1 MFEVNLNK
9 ELAKAWDSNPPDG
22 DEWHTGL
29 VASYLTNELEAF
41 PDADVESLQTVTD
54 WHSLPRDE
62 KGWLRYYP
70 CFYTKYNDNR
80 NKIYFPISDFAE
92 FGKFDVYRDDSK
104 NTNTPGYSIKSKM
117 KNGVIA
123 LSTLSTFTNSLR
135 QGNST
140 DDSRNYGARGFQG
153 APPYLL
159 KITIDSD
166 GILTGIPLP
175 ADFRVVPGSSGFRIW
190 KISLGKDYFSDAS
203 FEKYMDECTIAMG
216 PDTPPVCGN
225 EDQIG
230 PFESDDRAW
239 DVVFVCHSNQEISS
253 LALFA
258 PGGTFKNDAEWSIDA
273 EWSARRI
280 IHLAKALPNTGL
292 TEEIKKWWSPGMR
305 TTFVEVKP
313 RDYDLFEEKIL
324 KEFFKMSLEE
334 LSDKRADIIRNFQGV
349 TTMTHT
355 DLQKEIFDLV
365 IDKLQVVLTGAPGTG
380 KTYMAQEVA
389 AQLILGASIHNPEK
403 IEEELKNAGK
413 LEQYKFVQ
421 FHPGY
426 DYSDFVEGI
435 KPKVISGAADFS
447 LEDGI
452 FKIICMKAAEEYE
465 KAEDKDK
472 APKFVMVIDEI
483 NRADLSRVFGEL
495 FFGLEKDYRGK
506 EIHTQYD
513 YLKRNKESDEFIE
526 GFKPFV
532 IPKNLYIIGT
542 MNDIDRSVES
552 LDFALRRRFGWCEVS
567 WEESL
572 SIVDKIIPAASN
584 PDLNAVTKKIMTTV
598 NKQIIKEA
606 MELED
611 AFALGGAYF
620 KDAGKK
626 SWDELWRH
634 SIKIIL
640 NEYLRGNRCDKKI
653 EEIEEMWIGIVND
666 AVPGTYTIPAEN
678 AATQA

>member
-9 ELAKAWDSNPPDG
+9 ELAKAWESNPPDG

-54 WHSLPRDE
+54 WHGLPRDE

-70 CFYTKYNDNR
+70 CFYTKYTDSKT

-92 FGKFDVYRDDSK
+92 FGKFDVYRNNRK
-104 NTNTPGYSIKSKM
+104 NTDTPGCSINSKL

-123 LSTLSTFTNSLR
+123 LSTLSAFTNSLR
-135 QGNST
+135 KGNST
-140 DDSRNYGARGFQG
+140 DDSRNYGAWGFQG

-159 KITIDSD
+159 EIEIDS
-166 GILTGIPLP
+166 GGMLTGMPLP
-175 ADFRVVPGSSGFRIW
+175 ADFKVASGSLGFRIW
-190 KISLGKDYFSDAS
+190 KISLGTEWFTDAAYK
-203 FEKYMDECTIAMG
+203 KYMDECTIAMG
-216 PDTPPVCGN
+216 PDTPPVFGN

-230 PFESDDRAW
+230 PFESDDRTW
-239 DVVFVCHSNQEISS
+239 DAVFVCHSNQEISH

-258 PGGTFKNDAEWSIDA
+258 PGETFETAEEFKGEKWI
-273 EWSARRI
+273 ARRI
-280 IHLAKALPNTGL
+280 IPLAIASPNTGL
-292 TEEIKKWWSPGMR
+292 TENIQKWWSPGKR
-305 TTFVEVKP
+305 TTFIEVKP
-313 RDYDLFEEKIL
+313 RDYGLFEGKIL
-324 KEFFKMSLEE
+324 REFFEMTLEE
-334 LSDKRADIIRNFQGV
+334 LSEKRADIIHNFQGV
-349 TTMTHT
+349 TTVTHT
-355 DLQKEIFDLV
+355 DLQKEIYDLL

-389 AQLILGASIHNPEK
+389 AQLILGISIQNPEK
-403 IEEELKNAGK
+403 IDEELKNAGK

-435 KPKVISGAADFS
+435 KPKVTAGAADFS
-447 LEDGI
+447 LENGI
-452 FKIICMKAAEEYE
+452 FKKFCMKAAEEYD
-465 KAEDKDK
+465 KAENKDN

-506 EIHTQYD
+506 EIRTQYD
-513 YLKRNKESDEFIE
+513 YMKRDKESDEFIAD
-526 GFKPFV
+526 FKPFV

-552 LDFALRRRFGWCEVS
+552 LDFALRRRFGWREVS

-572 SIVDKIIPAASN
+572 SIIDKTIPAASN
-584 PDLNAVTKKIMTTV
+584 PDLNAVTKKIMASV

-640 NEYLRGNRCDKKI
+640 NEYLRGNRCNMKI

>member
-1 MFEVNLNK
+1 
-9 ELAKAWDSNPPDG
+9 
-22 DEWHTGL
+22 
-29 VASYLTNELEAF
+29 
-41 PDADVESLQTVTD
+41 
-54 WHSLPRDE
+54 
-62 KGWLRYYP
+62 
-70 CFYTKYNDNR
+70 
-80 NKIYFPISDFAE
+80 
-92 FGKFDVYRDDSK
+92 
-104 NTNTPGYSIKSKM
+104 
-117 KNGVIA
+117 
-123 LSTLSTFTNSLR
+123 
-135 QGNST
+135 
-140 DDSRNYGARGFQG
+140 
-153 APPYLL
+153 
-159 KITIDSD
+159 
-166 GILTGIPLP
+166 
-175 ADFRVVPGSSGFRIW
+175 
-190 KISLGKDYFSDAS
+190 
-203 FEKYMDECTIAMG
+203 
-216 PDTPPVCGN
+216 
-225 EDQIG
+225 
-230 PFESDDRAW
+230 
-239 DVVFVCHSNQEISS
+239 
-253 LALFA
+253 
-258 PGGTFKNDAEWSIDA
+258 
-273 EWSARRI
+273 
-280 IHLAKALPNTGL
+280 
-292 TEEIKKWWSPGMR
+292 MR

-324 KEFFKMSLEE
+324 KEFFEMSLEE
-334 LSDKRADIIRNFQGV
+334 LSEKRDDIINNYQGV
-349 TTMTHT
+349 TNMTHT

-389 AQLILGASIHNPEK
+389 AQLILGASIQNPEK

-435 KPKVISGAADFS
+435 KPKVTAGAADFS

-452 FKIICMKAAEEYE
+452 FKKICMKSAEEYE

-506 EIHTQYD
+506 EIRTQYD
-513 YLKRNKESDEFIE
+513 YMKREKESDELIK

-552 LDFALRRRFGWCEVS
+552 LDFALRRRFGWREVS

-572 SIVDKIIPAASN
+572 SIIDKIIPVASN
-584 PDLNAVTKKIMTTV
+584 PDLNAATKKIMTIV

-620 KDAGKK
+620 KDAGKM

-653 EEIEEMWIGIVND
+653 EEIEGMWIGIVND